1 MVLTHNRHSIK
12 VNEFNVSAWDI
23 ETKFLKLSRHS
34 SCLLG
39 GELSAWGTA
48 VKRLLSFHFSLLD
61 YTHALSLQNIN
72 EALINSN
79 HFSEF
84 DRLPWQDI
92 IVYLF
97 IQIN

>member
-23 ETKFLKLSRHS
+23 GTKFLKLSPHS

-39 GELSAWGTA
+39 GELSASGTA
-48 VKRLLSFHFSLLD
+48 VKRILSFHFSLLE

-72 EALINSN
+72 EALNSY

-84 DRLPWQDI
+84 DKLPSQDI